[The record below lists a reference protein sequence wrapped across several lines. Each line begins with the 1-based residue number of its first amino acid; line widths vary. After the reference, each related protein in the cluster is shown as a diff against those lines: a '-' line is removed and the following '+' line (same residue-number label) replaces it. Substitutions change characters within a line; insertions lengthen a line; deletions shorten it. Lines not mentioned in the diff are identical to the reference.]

1 MGVPSGAGPEGVG
14 EWRAGKEKGLS
25 IVIRAW
31 FSSDEQSSL
40 APEPAFLGAGAL
52 GAASVP
58 PLPSIGMGQRQGSG
72 HTGRGRKGRVR
83 GGVWGQ
89 RLSCEK
95 NVTNAGSQ
103 RRRGRESAPR
113 SILRKRVGGWG
124 AGRLQGFGGLR
135 RRSRVRGGPGK
146 VPAPLGPPPTRTP
159 AGPDGGPPQLRL
171 LVCGKGPP
179 GSEAGALTPSRLG
192 QLPLRRTPHG
202 AAPHLALGTLGR
214 THQPS
219 SGLGGRRARVRVPE
233 DRRAGHTR
241 TRGRWPGKDGDYL
254 SRWRRL
260 APVLQDSAPPEIG
273 AVRKTTSCTPR
284 PPAPSNLTC
293 SGAGELLALGPPS
306 PRPAATWLTRCAL
319 HGSQLSRWRGGSRPG
334 SVTPATPARTGLGA
348 RWRRRGCRD
357 FPPRGSGPHTQRRPG
372 GLRAPGQS
380 CQAWAEGTG
389 IWTPG
394 RVTGRAGAPVAPRL
408 ESTSHC
414 LCSPRPI
421 QCHQLRCPVLG
432 NGTGR

>member
-1 MGVPSGAGPEGVG
+1 MGVRSGAGPEGVG

-241 TRGRWPGKDGDYL
+241 TR
-254 SRWRRL
+254 
-260 APVLQDSAPPEIG
+260 
-273 AVRKTTSCTPR
+273 
-284 PPAPSNLTC
+284 
-293 SGAGELLALGPPS
+293 
-306 PRPAATWLTRCAL
+306 
-319 HGSQLSRWRGGSRPG
+319 
-334 SVTPATPARTGLGA
+334 
-348 RWRRRGCRD
+348 
-357 FPPRGSGPHTQRRPG
+357 
-372 GLRAPGQS
+372 
-380 CQAWAEGTG
+380 
-389 IWTPG
+389 
-394 RVTGRAGAPVAPRL
+394 
-408 ESTSHC
+408 
-414 LCSPRPI
+414 
-421 QCHQLRCPVLG
+421 
-432 NGTGR
+432 